1 MSQNRLERIGAVALY
16 MIAIGAGCGA
26 DPADQTVSPHDDA
39 SSTGTGGNT
48 TSAPPSGKDAGGGS
62 EAIAGGVAGG
72 RGGGGGGS
80 GPAGA
85 GGAAGSTAGT
95 TGPVTDAGA
104 RGGGGTTGP
113 SSTGTAGSGV
123 SADAGASP
131 TAGGAPTFTDVY
143 SNILVR
149 YCAGSSCHDPGA
161 AKGIGFASRAS
172 AYSAVRARVKPGDGA
187 GSSFFKT
194 VNSGSM
200 PRGAPKLSP
209 DNLAKI
215 RAWIDA
221 GALDN

>member
-1 MSQNRLERIGAVALY
+1 ML
-16 MIAIGAGCGA
+16 AIGAGCGA
-26 DPADQTVSPHDDA
+26 DPSAETVSPHDDA

-48 TSAPPSGKDAGGGS
+48 TSPPASGKDAGGGAD
-62 EAIAGGVAGG
+62 AIAG
-72 RGGGGGGS
+72 RGGGGGGGG

-85 GGAAGSTAGT
+85 GGAAGSSAGT

-104 RGGGGTTGP
+104 RGGGGTIGP
-113 SSTGTAGSGV
+113 GTAGKGGSGAA
-123 SADAGASP
+123 ADAGASP

-200 PRGAPKLSP
+200 PRGAPKLSA